1 MENKVAGQPSERG
14 EQRRVR
20 GVWDKPGRGGGR
32 GEGGAREPGGM
43 SGGKAPRPGQ
53 GGTGNDSEKD

>member
-20 GVWDKPGRGGGR
+20 GVWDKPGEGVGR
-32 GEGGAREPGGM
+32 VNGQAGEQAE
-43 SGGKAPRPGQ
+43 
-53 GGTGNDSEKD
+53 